1 MYRRLRAHTQC
12 KHASLGGTR
21 ASRPPP
27 RPSSRAPPRPQ
38 CRRCRRCHPRTPRT
52 SSGARTL
59 SASVRARGQPA
70 PFTVATRRG
79 RIARGDG
86 GGRRELA
93 ALNEARLGHLQ
104 TARAHAR
111 ANGTVLRG
119 REASERRRGAE
130 GNSEGK
136 ARLCGQEGR
145 AHQCWAGWKST
156 HDDRRLGRRED
167 GRVRVEAQR
176 VGLVFT
182 ACAAD
187 QGTSEHAAMTFWSH
201 EFEGSRA
208 AT

>member
-1 MYRRLRAHTQC
+1 MYRRLRANTKC
-12 KHASLGGTR
+12 KHASLGSTR

-52 SSGARTL
+52 QSGARTL
-59 SASVRARGQPA
+59 SASARARGQPA

-119 REASERRRGAE
+119 REASLHRRGAE
-130 GNSEGK
+130 ANSEGK
-136 ARLCGQEGR
+136 ARLY
-145 AHQCWAGWKST
+145 AGKKGERT
-156 HDDRRLGRRED
+156 N
-167 GRVRVEAQR
+167 
-176 VGLVFT
+176 VGP
-182 ACAAD
+182 A
-187 QGTSEHAAMTFWSH
+187 
-201 EFEGSRA
+201 GSRPMM
-208 AT
+208 TDDSVVVRMDVSESKRSE

>member
-1 MYRRLRAHTQC
+1 MYRRLRAHTKC
-12 KHASLGGTR
+12 KNASLGGTR

-52 SSGARTL
+52 QSGARTL
-59 SASVRARGQPA
+59 SASARARGQPA

-119 REASERRRGAE
+119 REATERQVSTGAAQRGTGRGRQGYA
-130 GNSEGK
+130 GK
-136 ARLCGQEGR
+136 KGERTNVGR
-145 AHQCWAGWKST
+145 A
-156 HDDRRLGRRED
+156 
-167 GRVRVEAQR
+167 
-176 VGLVFT
+176 
-182 ACAAD
+182 
-187 QGTSEHAAMTFWSH
+187 
-201 EFEGSRA
+201 GSRPMVPDNPIVVRMEVPESKRSE
-208 AT
+208 